1 VLNGV
6 EISGGSIRIHDRELQ
21 ERVFEI
27 LGMSRERI
35 REQFGH
41 LLDAFEYGVPPHGGI
56 AAGIDRLMMAI
67 TGTENVRDVV
77 AFPKTQSHQ
86 DLMLGAPSP
95 VDPKQLEELHIRVV
109 QPKRGPS

>member
-1 VLNGV
+1 
-6 EISGGSIRIHDRELQ
+6 
-21 ERVFEI
+21 
-27 LGMSRERI
+27 MSRERI
-35 REQFGH
+35 RAQFGH

-67 TGTENVRDVV
+67 LGTDNIRDVV

-95 VDPKQLEELHIRVV
+95 VDQALLDELHIKVV
-109 QPKRGPS
+109 TTTKPS

>member
-1 VLNGV
+1 M
-6 EISGGSIRIHDRELQ
+6 D
-21 ERVFEI
+21 
-27 LGMSRERI
+27 RERI
-35 REQFGH
+35 SSQFGH

-67 TGTENVRDVV
+67 KDTENIRDVV

-95 VDPKQLEELHIRVV
+95 VDPQQLEELHIQVAPRKKPV
-109 QPKRGPS
+109 S